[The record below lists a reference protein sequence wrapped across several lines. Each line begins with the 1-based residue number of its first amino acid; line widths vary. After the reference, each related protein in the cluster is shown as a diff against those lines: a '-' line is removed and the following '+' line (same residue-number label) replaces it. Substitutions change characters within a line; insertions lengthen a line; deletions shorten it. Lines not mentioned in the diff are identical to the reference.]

1 MFCFRCGKQV
11 ADDADYCPYCGA
23 RLEEGIPE
31 GKREEKKRRRMLYE
45 EPESIRA
52 FSQNNGEILIRDEQK
67 KHSIRKKMD
76 CLGLVGCTFMY
87 NGNCG
92 RYRVFFQ
99 LAEKSRAVPECFLGN
114 DTG

>member
-45 EPESIRA
+45 EPECIRV
-52 FSQNNGEILIRDEQK
+52 FSQNNGEILIRDGQK
-67 KHSIRKKMD
+67 KHSIRKNE
-76 CLGLVGCTFMY
+76 LFGLCWVHFY
-87 NGNCG
+87 
-92 RYRVFFQ
+92 V
-99 LAEKSRAVPECFLGN
+99 
-114 DTG
+114 